1 MESLIS
7 NKSLLFGFIILLVI
21 HTIYRPSL
29 PVLVKKMLNNAPFK
43 IALITY
49 LTYNSK
55 YTIEF
60 SLIVAVTILV
70 ILEMVREIEHFE
82 ITDDKTTGNTQSDK
96 SNEPDTPTATDSDS
110 DASNKSTETKKND
123 KVIPPPVSIPP
134 TTNTSRDATSTVPN
148 VPVQNNSQVPNVPT
162 TTSTAPKAPTTPTA
176 LQSNGMANN
185 TTASSPSANTS
196 KLGLSGD
203 NKSNTPTTQN
213 TPSAVVDTADQ
224 TFVNKETTKDKK
236 ETSSNVCKA
245 NLPKLSFSSKVHKD
259 VIVEIFY
266 NTSFV
271 SPSGI
276 CKRGTPIEMILLL
289 GNYKLTVPSETDKHF
304 LIPAGLLTITK
315 EEKDVTKEIN
325 MIIRQGYK
333 LTITAKDGSKSFF
346 GATSDEH
353 GYYNKTEDIIKNLVD
368 ISEID
373 VEAI

>member
-21 HTIYRPSL
+21 NTIYRPRL

-82 ITDDKTTGNTQSDK
+82 ITDGQTTEKTQADK

-110 DASNKSTETKKND
+110 DASNKSTENKKSD
-123 KVIPPPVSIPP
+123 KVIPPPVTIPP
-134 TTNTSRDATSTVPN
+134 TTRDVTSTVPN
-148 VPVQNNSQVPNVPT
+148 VPAQNNSQVPNVPT
-162 TTSTAPKAPTTPTA
+162 TTPSAPKAPTTPTA
-176 LQSNGMANN
+176 LQSNGMANS
-185 TTASSPSANTS
+185 TTPSSPSAVTS

-203 NKSNTPTTQN
+203 TKSNTPTTQN
-213 TPSAVVDTADQ
+213 TPSAVVDTSDQ

-236 ETSSNVCKA
+236 DTPSNGCVA
-245 NLPKLSFSSKVHKD
+245 NIPKLSFSSKVHKD

-276 CKRGTPIEMILLL
+276 CKRGTPLEITLLL
-289 GNYKLTVPSETDKHF
+289 GNYKLSIPSETDEHY
-304 LIPAGLLTITK
+304 LMPPGLLTITK
-315 EEKDVTKEIN
+315 EEKGVNKEIN

-333 LTITAKDGSKSFF
+333 VTITAKDGSKSFF

-353 GYYNKTEDIIKNLVD
+353 GYYNKSEDIIKGLVD

-373 VEAI
+373 VTPI